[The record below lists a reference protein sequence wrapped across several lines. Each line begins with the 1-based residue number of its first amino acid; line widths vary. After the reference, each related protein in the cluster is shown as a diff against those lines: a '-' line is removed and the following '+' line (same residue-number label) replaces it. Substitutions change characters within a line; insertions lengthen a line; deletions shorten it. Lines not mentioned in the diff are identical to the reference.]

1 MTILNIKVSFLS
13 FFVFLRQN
21 PRSAGKT
28 LCPRSLPVWQLCL
41 TASPL
46 QTYKLSILY
55 IKECVGSNPSIHV
68 VWRKKSGC
76 FFPRE
81 RSRVTIIVK
90 RSAGNGVHETVP
102 GATVNRRALRNKLPH
117 ECRSSSR
124 YWTCMCRWVPY
135 RQSQKSTRRRPVFER
150 RDIRLP

>member
-1 MTILNIKVSFLS
+1 VTVLNAKSVIFVIFCFRCGKILGQRAKRYAPALFQFDS
-13 FFVFLRQN
+13 
-21 PRSAGKT
+21 
-28 LCPRSLPVWQLCL
+28 CDL

-46 QTYKLSILY
+46 QTYELSILY
-55 IKECVGSNPSIHV
+55 IKESVGSKPSIHA

-81 RSRVTIIVK
+81 RSKVTIIVK

-117 ECRSSSR
+117 ECRSSSG
-124 YWTCMCRWVPY
+124 Y
-135 RQSQKSTRRRPVFER
+135 
-150 RDIRLP
+150 